1 MRVWKLFNLYCAD
14 EELVDWLNQFEA
26 EGKKIKEI
34 ISTEKFTY
42 KIIYTVE
49 DDIEEDNH
57 GSIET
62 VC

>member
-14 EELVDWLNQFEA
+14 EELIDWLNQFEA

-49 DDIEEDNH
+49 DAEE
-57 GSIET
+57 
-62 VC
+62 

>member
-14 EELVDWLNQFEA
+14 EELIDWLNQFEA